1 MGESDPEADWR
12 DPAIADCPIY
22 EPGRPI
28 EEVARAQG
36 LDPADIVKL
45 ASNEN
50 PLGPSPRA
58 VEAIRD
64 GLERLHD
71 YPDGSARKLR
81 ADLADHLGL
90 DPEEI
95 VVGNGSNEILEMLAL
110 SYLRPGYNAVLGE
123 YSFVVYRL
131 ATRHAKAET
140 RMVPMPDLRHD
151 LAAYREA
158 IDGDTRLVF
167 LASPDNPTGDRVDPA
182 ELLAFVEDLPPH
194 VLFVLDEAYA
204 EYLAEP
210 VDLRPLLRAGRRVF
224 CVRTFSKV
232 YGLAGIRVG
241 YGYGPASVVASLE
254 RIRQPFNLGIPAQRG
269 ARAALGD
276 PDHVEATVRLNREG
290 LAFLTRELGALGLS
304 VRAGEAN
311 FVLVEVPSARDCFE
325 DLQRQGVI
333 VRPLDGYGLPHHLRV
348 STGTPEQ
355 NRRLVEAFR
364 TWLQDAAGSVDR

>member
-1 MGESDPEADWR
+1 MGEADAEAPWR
-12 DPAIADCPIY
+12 DPSIADCPIY

-28 EEVARAQG
+28 EEVARAHG
-36 LDPADIVKL
+36 LDPAGIVKL

-50 PLGPSPRA
+50 PLGPSLRA
-58 VEAIRD
+58 VEAIRG
-64 GLERLHD
+64 GLDRLHD
-71 YPDGSARKLR
+71 YPDGSARELR
-81 ADLADHLGL
+81 EALAGHLGL
-90 DPEEI
+90 DPGEV
-95 VVGNGSNEILEMLAL
+95 VVGNGSNEVLEMIALA
-110 SYLRPGYNAVLGE
+110 YLRPGYNAVLGQ

-158 IDGDTRLVF
+158 IDENTRVVF
-167 LASPDNPTGDRVDPA
+167 LASPDNPTGDSVDPGA
-182 ELLAFVEDLPPH
+182 LLAFVEDLPPQ

-204 EYLAEP
+204 EYLTDP
-210 VDLRPLLRAGRRVF
+210 VDLRPLLRAGRRIF

-254 RIRQPFNLGIPAQRG
+254 RVRQPFNLGIPAQRA

-290 LAFLTRELGALGLS
+290 LAFLTRELRALGLA

-333 VRPLDGYGLPHHLRV
+333 VRPLDGYGLPRHLRV
-348 STGTPEQ
+348 STGTPGQ
-355 NRRLVEAFR
+355 NRQLVEAFR
-364 TWLQDAAGSVDR
+364 TWLENGAGAADP